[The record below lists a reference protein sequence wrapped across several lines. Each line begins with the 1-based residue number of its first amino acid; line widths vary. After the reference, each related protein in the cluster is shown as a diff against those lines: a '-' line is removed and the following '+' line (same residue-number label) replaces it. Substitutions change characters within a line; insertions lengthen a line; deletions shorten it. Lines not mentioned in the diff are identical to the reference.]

1 MQFASAINLRS
12 GSLRGSRRVPRAPAL
27 CVCCVCWLVGVPRTD
42 PYIYSALQSAGQH
55 CCTGTVSARTKN
67 ANPRQRK
74 YRKSWKLACPLFS
87 VAFVFWSLAIRG
99 DSPLTTEPRSV
110 FSTGTSS
117 RAPSAEIWR
126 KKTSLHLV
134 LKLKVTLHLREYLTR
149 LVAANPWLAIWTY
162 LQMRI
167 LRALVTPWRLE
178 WGEWWSPGFWQ
189 LEL

>member
-1 MQFASAINLRS
+1 MKIQTNSHCEFVKNQLISTLNAVRKRNQSSFRFTAWIAEGAKTASY
-12 GSLRGSRRVPRAPAL
+12 L
-27 CVCCVCWLVGVPRTD
+27 CVCAVLAFSCT
-42 PYIYSALQSAGQH
+42 PYRPVHLLSSAVQSAQH
-55 CCTGTVSARTKN
+55 WYGVTVSTNKKN

-74 YRKSWKLACPLFS
+74 YRKIWKLAWPLFS

-134 LKLKVTLHLREYLTR
+134 LKLNVTLSNWEYLTR
-149 LVAANPWLAIWTY
+149 LVAVNPWLAI
-162 LQMRI
+162 
-167 LRALVTPWRLE
+167 
-178 WGEWWSPGFWQ
+178 
-189 LEL
+189 